1 MSNFTYPWKVQ
12 DGDSERHYQ
21 LAIPAGA
28 QKLVISFEYSAPEL
42 PGQITSIM
50 GLRWPAL
57 RKRHQLLVGYQI
69 NKPNSRR
76 NIDDGKGG
84 LHGGKLRGWS
94 PASYHAELSI
104 DLQKGGFTFVEA
116 GDQIAGSIS
125 AFPVSPI
132 PGAAVTPATLDLSF
146 GQTGIA
152 DGAYY
157 PPLGFTFYKVSVTLD
172 AVPIVVDPGPA
183 ANTIPAPP
191 PVVVAPPPPTPPAV
205 IVAPPPPPPPVVVT
219 PPPAPGGVVPPD
231 ATGIAAAIASIYAR
245 SGDAGLLAI
254 LDGMLAVET
263 GNPAYADLI
272 GLVRVLISGQAPDSA
287 MVVRLASGFASKL
300 PEPWPELVPVIV
312 ASMGVKP

>member
-21 LAIPAGA
+21 LAIPTGA
-28 QKLVISFEYSAPEL
+28 QKLVIGFEYSAPDL
-42 PGQITSIM
+42 PGQITSVM

-57 RKRHQLLVGYQI
+57 RKRHQLLVGYQV

-104 DLQKGGFTFVEA
+104 DLQKGGFTFQEG

-125 AFPVSPI
+125 AFPIGSPI
-132 PGAAVTPATLDLSF
+132 GGSTLDLSF

-157 PPLGFTFYKVSVTLD
+157 PPLGFTFYEVSVTLD
-172 AVPIVVDPGPA
+172 GVPIVAEPGPDA
-183 ANTIPAPP
+183 GTIPPPP
-191 PVVVAPPPPTPPAV
+191 PVVVAPPPPPPAPPV
-205 IVAPPPPPPPVVVT
+205 VVAPPPPRPPV
-219 PPPAPGGVVPPD
+219 PAPQPVPAPAPPGGPD
-231 ATGIAAAIASIYAR
+231 EAGLEAAIASIFAAH
-245 SGDAGLLAI
+245 GNLGIGVILGLL
-254 LDGMLAVET
+254 GR
-263 GNPAYADLI
+263 Y
-272 GLVRVLISGQAPDSA
+272 
-287 MVVRLASGFASKL
+287 L
-300 PEPWPELVPVIV
+300 PSPWNALVPLLVTELTKGG
-312 ASMGVKP
+312 A